1 VFEDHSEPKTEN
13 WSSVSRAV
21 STPTYYTLLDLAPG
35 SSVREIRRAYR
46 EKSKLYHPDTTRL
59 PIAIAQEQ
67 FHRLN
72 EAYAT
77 LTSPERRLQYDR
89 QIGFSSIPVVQPA
102 PPLRSQRNGWRRSY
116 LDPSDRP
123 LSSGEVFALFILGL
137 TLVGC
142 LLLAVLVG
150 LSRGEIALKASL
162 PLLHSLQQPIVSTSS
177 AKSKPPL
184 ANHNLAKNNR
194 DHKPTP
200 PSPASPNLRPKLS
213 QRSTLFHAH
222 TPYDSSLPPVTRN
235 PPL

>member
-21 STPTYYTLLDLAPG
+21 SAPTYYTLLDLAPG

-46 EKSKLYHPDTTRL
+46 EKSKLYHPDTTLL

-102 PPLRSQRNGWRRSY
+102 PPLRSQRDGWRRSY

-123 LSSGEVFALFILGL
+123 LSSGEMFALFILGL
-137 TLVGC
+137 TLIGC
-142 LLLAVLVG
+142 LVLAVLVG
-150 LSRGEIALKASL
+150 LSRGEIALKSSR
-162 PLLHSLQQPIVSTSS
+162 PLLQSLQQPQPIVSAPS
-177 AKSKPPL
+177 
-184 ANHNLAKNNR
+184 AKNNR
-194 DHKPTP
+194 DQTAP
-200 PSPASPNLRPKLS
+200 PSPASPKLS

-222 TPYDSSLPPVTRN
+222 TPYESSLSPVTRN
-235 PPL
+235 PSL